1 MIKDV
6 PSSHIPPHHPQ
17 YVCRHDGCESP
28 FKYRMGRYRHE
39 LKCTY
44 PKPLKEDKTPPTKT
58 TTSTK
63 VPCVA
68 CFKSFTKI
76 QLQSHAKKCRKK
88 NLTSVKKAVINNNG
102 VTHKEGTDIIECE
115 EELLKSETPL
125 DEKVSSPR
133 RTKLISPY
141 GYQSLNENPYFCIFC
156 QRSFRRACDLKKH
169 HVACKIKR
177 KKTTPFNG
185 TNGKTTTAV
194 DDDFTN
200 GDHQNSNRPAP
211 ELEVNIPRRRSE
223 SFLCAAIEAEATN
236 R

>member
-6 PSSHIPPHHPQ
+6 PPSHIPPHHPQ
-17 YVCRHDGCESP
+17 YVCRHEGCESP

-44 PKPLKEDKTPPTKT
+44 PKPLKEDKTPPKKT
-58 TTSTK
+58 TTSKK

-68 CFKSFTKI
+68 CFKTFTKI

-88 NLTSVKKAVINNNG
+88 NLTSVKKAVINNNE
-102 VTHKEGTDIIECE
+102 KDETDINECE
-115 EELLKSETPL
+115 EESKSGTPQ
-125 DEKVSSPR
+125 EKVNIPR
-133 RTKLISPY
+133 RTKLVSPY
-141 GYQSLNENPYFCIFC
+141 GYQSLNEDTYFCIFC

-177 KKTTPFNG
+177 KKTTSPFGPLNG
-185 TNGKTTTAV
+185 TNGKPTSAV

-200 GDHQNSNRPAP
+200 DHQNSNRPAP
-211 ELEVNIPRRRSE
+211 ESEVNEPPQRRSE